1 MSQVFKFRRIIIST
15 LLAMLVMMVLSFVWH
30 GLVLNDFKNLTIAFP
45 LFIFLCCIVYFLI
58 SLAINFILFKIDFQ
72 EHQTTKR
79 ILTGGV
85 VGFSIYLLV
94 FTLGLSYEERG
105 MKHIISDFAWQMFEQ
120 GIGALV
126 VDFCLHIYK
135 RIDKFETTE
144 D

>member
-1 MSQVFKFRRIIIST
+1 MNQVFKFKRIIIST
-15 LLAMLVMMVLSFVWH
+15 LLAMVVMMILSFVWH
-30 GLVLNDFKNLTIAFP
+30 GLVLNDFKNLTLAFP
-45 LFIFLCCIVYFLI
+45 VFIFLSCIVYFLI

-72 EHQTTKR
+72 EYQTTKR
-79 ILTGGV
+79 ILMGGV

-105 MKHIISDFAWQMFEQ
+105 MKHIISDFGWQMFEQ
-120 GIGALV
+120 GVGALV

-135 RIDKFETTE
+135 RIDKFETSE